1 MGAFEMSRHDLGTL
15 PPWKIAAALLLAT
28 VLIGL
33 LGWRITNAALG
44 PSRPDLPVH
53 AGMYD
58 LRAELQKGAAP
69 KGGKP

>member
-1 MGAFEMSRHDLGTL
+1 MGADAMTKHDLGAL
-15 PPWKIAAALLLAT
+15 PPWKIAAALLFAT
-28 VLIGL
+28 LLIGL
-33 LGWRITNAALG
+33 IGWHFTVAALG
-44 PSRPDLPVH
+44 PQRPDLPVH